1 MKKIA
6 NVVAFVLIVGL
17 SFFLQQ
23 NVAAQDEPLSAVALI
38 KGTAP
43 DSPILGTVKLSE
55 TDKGLL
61 VQADIQN
68 VPNPGPHGFHIHEN
82 GSCDEMGKAA
92 GGHFN
97 PDQVMHGMVMKDGLE
112 HAHVGDMGNIVVDV
126 NGTAKLSIILPDVTL
141 ENGKYNVDGLAIILH
156 EKTDDFS
163 QPTGNAGG
171 RIACGIIEVQK

>member
-1 MKKIA
+1 MKKIS
-6 NVVAFVLIVGL
+6 NVLVFSLIVGL
-17 SFFLQQ
+17 SFLLQG
-23 NVAAQDEPLSAVALI
+23 NVSAQEMALNAVALI
-38 KGTAP
+38 KGTVP
-43 DSPILGTVKLSE
+43 ESPIVGIVKLTE
-55 TDKGLL
+55 TEQGLL
-61 VQADIQN
+61 VEADIQN

-97 PDQVMHGMVMKDGLE
+97 PDQVMHGMIMKDGLE

-126 NGTAKLSIILPDVTL
+126 NGTAKLSVILPDVTL